1 MKRWNCLARLTENMK
16 IALLAD
22 GSMDRFVFDKAVDD
36 LPEAERQ
43 LALCRDGLSSSK
55 SSPEK

>member
-1 MKRWNCLARLTENMK
+1 LTENMK